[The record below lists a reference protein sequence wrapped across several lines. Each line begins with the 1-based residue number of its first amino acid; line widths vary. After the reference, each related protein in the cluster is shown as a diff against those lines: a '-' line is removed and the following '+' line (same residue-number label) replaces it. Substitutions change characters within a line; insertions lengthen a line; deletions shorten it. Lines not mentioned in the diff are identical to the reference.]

1 MEEKGQTMTIIII
14 EGNTL
19 KGSMQLC
26 VSSKEEGKIT
36 LFELPWDNAKVSAAL
51 AKGDDTITPI

>member
-1 MEEKGQTMTIIII
+1 MEEKGQTMTILIT

-26 VSSKEEGKIT
+26 VSSKGERKII
-36 LFELPWDNAKVSAAL
+36 LFELPWRNAKVSVAL
-51 AKGDDTITPI
+51 AKGDDTTTPI

>member
-1 MEEKGQTMTIIII
+1 MEEKGQTMTIIIM

-26 VSSKEEGKIT
+26 VSSKAERQII
-36 LFELPWDNAKVSAAL
+36 LFELPWDNAKVSVAL
-51 AKGDDTITPI
+51 AKGDETITPI